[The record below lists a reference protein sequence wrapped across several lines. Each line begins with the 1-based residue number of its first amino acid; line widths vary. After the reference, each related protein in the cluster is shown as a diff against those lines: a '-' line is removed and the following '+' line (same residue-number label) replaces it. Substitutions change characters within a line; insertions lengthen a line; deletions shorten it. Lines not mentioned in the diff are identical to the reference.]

1 MLEPGKSA
9 AHALG
14 ITRSWAKMEEFAVP
28 PDDRISP
35 TISPTAIADVALGI
49 IGDAA
54 ASYGDVAIDPKRM
67 AFVSQYFDSL
77 IHGGDNRPYVD
88 YARLLAAASYYLADY
103 PGNAGV
109 LTRRPFAAQ
118 IDALGLGEF
127 LRRFLDDPFS
137 TERMR
142 WPAGSAFD
150 AELRDF
156 RKAVQAFLKTGAS
169 VEAVIGTLD
178 TLRVSIYEK
187 GSARELLLGDLTR
200 ACLIRHV
207 RGFSPWVTL
216 PLYSGL
222 PLENWRDFITVK
234 RPFRE
239 LWPSQVAIG
248 ESGIFQGRSGAI
260 QIPTS
265 GGKTKAVSLAIR
277 CAFMSGRAKLALVVA
292 PFNALCRE
300 IAADLQADFRG
311 ERDVKV
317 GVVPDVRN
325 SDSGVLRAN
334 GAKAIGVLTPEK
346 LDYLLRVNP
355 ELSPEIGLIV
365 YDEGHL
371 LDDGTRGPMYELL
384 LSSLKARLSSE
395 AQVVFISAVVPNIA
409 EIGRWLIGEDC
420 GVVSGGR
427 LTPTRRS
434 IALVNWKG
442 RRAQLQFISP
452 ENPARDEFFVPRMV
466 DEYALELRGAERN
479 ERKFPA
485 TRISGAGRRRQTFRD
500 PGQIGVLLASRLVQS
515 GGVALFCGRK
525 DSAVKVA
532 RDTVEAFS
540 RGLPVAPP
548 SVACDRRELER
559 LSHYFSDLLGADSP
573 ATGACKLGI
582 LMHHGS
588 MPLGARLCVEYAIQ
602 QQHAKVVL
610 CTSTL
615 AQGVNL
621 PIRYLLIGGTSQ
633 GEDQIKVRDF
643 HNLIGRAGRAGKFTE
658 GVIIFIDPRIHDAR
672 AQKAWAWKNVEELL
686 NPERAGSCASSLL
699 DSISDRPQDPAE
711 REGWQAHHDSCRRMI
726 ESFLLLTLDEVD
738 DADAASE
745 AAKGIAAQTLAYQ
758 QATTAQKGRLV
769 ALFDEIA
776 RAIVADEP
784 DTGRRRIFSK
794 TGVGLAQSKALADLV
809 AGKAD
814 DEPPDTLAEAL
825 TLWWP
830 ALHPLLPKL
839 MRAIPA
845 GRALDTAQLWVSGA
859 ALPEITE
866 SLAGLTH
873 GRRSFS
879 GEDCVTI
886 CENELGF
893 QGSLLIGSIAE
904 LLGDRHAMT
913 SRLRTLQRALK
924 AGLSLPSEMFIFEHI
939 FPDRSLAQKVSHLIG
954 HPDAARIPA
963 EIFAHREEIE
973 ELLSERFPS
982 YFGRRLEELVAVFM

>member
-9 AHALG
+9 VHALG
-14 ITRSWAKMEEFAVP
+14 ITRSWAKMEEFSVP
-28 PDDRISP
+28 PEDRIAP
-35 TISPTAIADVALGI
+35 TVSPTAIADVALAI

-54 ASYGDVAIDPKRM
+54 ASYGETAIDPRRL
-67 AFVSQYFDSL
+67 AFASQYFDSL
-77 IHGGDNRPYVD
+77 IHGGDARPYVD
-88 YARLLAAASYYLADY
+88 YARLLAATSYYLADY
-103 PGNAGV
+103 PGNAAV
-109 LTRRPFAAQ
+109 LAHRPFTAP
-118 IDALGLGEF
+118 IDAIGLGEF

-137 TERMR
+137 TEKLR
-142 WPAGSAFD
+142 WPTGTAFD
-150 AELRDF
+150 AELRAF
-156 RKAVQAFLKTGAS
+156 RKAIQGFIKTGAT
-169 VEAVIGTLD
+169 VEAVTGTLD
-178 TLRVSIYEK
+178 TLREAIYAK
-187 GSARELLLGDLTR
+187 GGARELLILDLAR

-216 PLYSGL
+216 PRFSGL
-222 PLENWRDFITVK
+222 PLDNWRDFIAVK

-248 ESGIFQGRSGAI
+248 ESGIFQGRSGAV

-277 CAFMSGRAKLALVVA
+277 CAFMSGRANLALVVA

-311 ERDVKV
+311 ERDVRV

-325 SDSGVLRAN
+325 ADTGTLRVS

-384 LSSLKARLSSE
+384 LSSLKSRLSPD

-409 EIGRWLIGEDC
+409 EIGSWLIGEDC
-420 GVVSGGR
+420 GIVSGGR

-434 IALVNWKG
+434 IALVNWAG

-466 DEYALELRGAERN
+466 DEYPLELRGAERK
-479 ERKFPA
+479 ERTFPE
-485 TRISGAGRRRQTFRD
+485 TRVTGTGRKRQSFRD
-500 PGQIGVLLASRLVQS
+500 PGQIGVLLASRLVRS
-515 GGVALFCGRK
+515 GGVAIFCGRK

-548 SVACDRRELER
+548 SVVCDRRELER
-559 LSHYFSDLLGADSP
+559 LSHYFADLLGGDSP
-573 ATGACKLGI
+573 AAGACKLGI

-588 MPLGARLCVEYAIQ
+588 MPLGARLSVEYAIQ

-658 GVIIFIDPRIHDAR
+658 GVIIFIDPRIYQAR
-672 AQKAWAWKNVEELL
+672 GQKAWAWKNVEELL
-686 NPERAGSCASSLL
+686 NPERAASCASLLL

-711 REGWQAHHDSCRRMI
+711 RELWQSHHDACRRMV
-726 ESFLLLTLDEVD
+726 ESFLLLSLDTID
-738 DADAASE
+738 HADQASE
-745 AAKGIAAQTLAYQ
+745 AAKVIAAQTLAYR
-758 QATTAQKGRLV
+758 QATAPQKERLV

-776 RAIVADEP
+776 RGIVEREP
-784 DTGRRRIFSK
+784 DTDRRKIFSK
-794 TGVGLAQSKALADLV
+794 TGVGLTQSMALAELV
-809 AGKAD
+809 SEKAD
-814 DEPPDTLAEAL
+814 TDPPETIAEAL
-825 TLWWP
+825 SLWWS
-830 ALHPLLPKL
+830 AIHPLLPKL

-845 GRALDTAQLWVSGA
+845 GRALDTAQLWISGA
-859 ALPEITE
+859 SFPEIRE
-866 SLAGLTH
+866 SLTGLKH
-873 GRRSFS
+873 GNRIFS
-879 GEDCVTI
+879 IEDCVTV

-904 LLGDRHAMT
+904 LLGDQHEMT
-913 SRLRTLQRALK
+913 PLLRTLQRALK
-924 AGLSLPSEMFIFEHI
+924 AGLADPSEIFLFEHI
-939 FPDRSLAQKVSHLIG
+939 FPDRILAQEVSRLI
-954 HPDAARIPA
+954 DAPEAPRIPA
-963 EIFAHREEIE
+963 QVFAQRESIE
-973 ELLSERFPS
+973 KIIEERFPS